1 MMARTPRPIRS
12 DIAWSNRK
20 RIVVRGKD
28 LPTEVI
34 GTLNLGDFSYLQ
46 LTGRMPTPQ
55 QVGHIMEEAER
66 PIVTELWLRTEEE
79 ASAHMRQPDE

>member
-1 MMARTPRPIRS
+1 MARKPQPIRS

-28 LPTEVI
+28 LPNEVI

-55 QVGHIMEEAER
+55 QSRAYNA
-66 PIVTELWLRTEEE
+66 PYWSPWSST
-79 ASAHMRQPDE
+79 A